1 MSAQP
6 GFMEN
11 IIQIQPS
18 SSDPELWTQIRQGN
32 ATAFSSVFKKY
43 YPPLY
48 LFAGKFVKDVQAA
61 EYIVQDLFVTLWTK
75 RDSIQISTSLKA
87 YLYTSVKN
95 RSLDYI
101 KQKGFTHR
109 RVRDSVQHQ
118 EAVVT
123 PEGQYLEKEFHRAVH
138 EAIDKLPEKCRQI
151 YIMRR
156 YENLKYYEI
165 AQILN
170 ISVNT
175 VKTQLKRALK
185 SLQKQLAHLLTPI
198 FRF

>member
-6 GFMEN
+6 GFLKN
-11 IIQIQPS
+11 IIQTQPS
-18 SSDPELWTQIRQGN
+18 SSDPELWTQIRQGDV
-32 ATAFSSVFKKY
+32 TAFSSVFKKY
-43 YPPLY
+43 YPLLY

-61 EYIVQDLFVTLWTK
+61 EHIVQDLFITLWIK
-75 RDSIQISTSLKA
+75 RDSIQISSSLKA

-101 KQKGFTHR
+101 KQKGLTHLP
-109 RVRDSVQHQ
+109 VQDSAQHQ
-118 EAVVT
+118 DAVVT

-151 YIMRR
+151 YLMRR
-156 YENLKYYEI
+156 YNDLKYDEI
-165 AQILN
+165 AEILN